1 VRLPVDDRVRQFIRQ
16 QVADGIHNVA
26 EVQRHTEVYV
36 RRQLFEG
43 QHLPSKFNRRFY
55 PHRRDY
61 ENIIYRARVAAMKS
75 LVDQE
80 NLRLKVDEWKLAD
93 PNVCVIFRPY
103 VDPESTADFVCLTD
117 ADGNVEVHCGGQPG
131 LLFVHQTPWQRRL
144 LRRYGSICLLD
155 ATYKTTRYALPL
167 FFLCVRTNVHYIVV
181 ATFVTQ
187 NEDSS
192 SIAEAL
198 HIIRSW
204 NPEWTATSFMVDFCE
219 AEINA
224 LNSVFTGF
232 VHLFCRVRTV
242 TQPQHTRA
250 NSQQHCFSP
259 RNRRHPPPPPPIS
272 LQVET
277 SR

>member
-1 VRLPVDDRVRQFIRQ
+1 MRLPVDERVRQFIRQ

-26 EVQRHTEVYV
+26 EVTRHTEAYV

-43 QHLPSKFNRRFY
+43 KTLPSKFNRRFY

-61 ENIIYRARVAAMKS
+61 ENIIYKARVAAMKS
-75 LVDQE
+75 LVDQD
-80 NLRLKVDEWKLAD
+80 NLMRKIDDWKAAED
-93 PNVCVIFRPY
+93 VNIFFRPY
-103 VDPESTADFVCLTD
+103 VDPESSSDYVCVTD
-117 ADGNVEVHCGGQPG
+117 TEGNVTIHGGGGGGGRSG

-144 LRRYGSICLLD
+144 LCRYGSICLMD

-187 NEDSS
+187 NEDSG

-198 HIIRSW
+198 DIIRAW
-204 NPEWTATSFMVDFCE
+204 NADWTATAFMVDFCE

-224 LNSVFTGF
+224 LTSVFTGF
-232 VHLFCRVRTV
+232 RINLPH
-242 TQPQHTRA
+242 
-250 NSQQHCFSP
+250 
-259 RNRRHPPPPPPIS
+259 
-272 LQVET
+272 
-277 SR
+277 